1 MQLIHLH
8 KWDYGVDIRVARR
21 WGGSRWF
28 LCGNFFLFHPSH
40 LGAQCLG
47 LHWIIPGRSVYN
59 GVNIHSR
66 SLQSMLKIIHSGSE
80 TNIVCTDISRHS
92 SGDSCC
98 DITLELHIHEEGEHN
113 LKDGKI
119 ACGQYFSLGVFFF
132 LTAGFEG
139 KGDDILTRA
148 GGLHP
153 CKNVNP
159 RRA

>member
-1 MQLIHLH
+1 MIHA
-8 KWDYGVDIRVARR
+8 VI
-21 WGGSRWF
+21 
-28 LCGNFFLFHPSH
+28 SH
-40 LGAQCLG
+40 
-47 LHWIIPGRSVYN
+47 WNYIYMFN
-59 GVNIHSR
+59 
-66 SLQSMLKIIHSGSE
+66 K
-80 TNIVCTDISRHS
+80 DK
-92 SGDSCC
+92 
-98 DITLELHIHEEGEHN
+98 EGEHN

-119 ACGQYFSLGVFFF
+119 ACEQHFSLGVFFF